1 MNSDEIKKYI
11 LNKYNNIEINNNSF
25 LDEKVFNDFDMDFIV
40 NKLLKL
46 HINNAY
52 TIYMNLYA
60 FDHPQFK
67 KDMIKYI
74 MLNNI
79 DYFISDREDLFFDNN
94 LFCEYKNLIHN
105 KDYNYD
111 YLKEIENKTIEI
123 NKDKEIYQLDI
134 SFYEELVIIQ
144 KLLKDRE
151 INYKDIS
158 SFVNLLTNMLR
169 KKVIK
174 EYDNYD
180 VNYDYYIN
188 EIISSLLISKISISD
203 FYKYMNN
210 SNSIK
215 SLLTICKLGIYTNLS
230 TTIDVIGGLKGKK
243 INNLYNEFES
253 IYGEKEI
260 LINYSRE
267 RIMKILTNMSI
278 LLKIDNVSNIIR
290 HFPKDKEKA
299 NRLLKA
305 FENIDLRNIKVNN
318 NKIVYNEELIKFIIG
333 NNLNEP
339 NSLLNLIYED
349 KTNLA
354 NKIEDLYAYWDVY
367 NIRFKS
373 QTLETRLSFL
383 ENLLNSHRVILN
395 PDEYLL
401 EGEIIDS
408 YYDDRKYQKLKGLE
422 LINELRKEY
431 KNMKHKYQKSIPYVF
446 GKKEG
451 YYYETLKANDP
462 SIFEM
467 GSVSNCCFKIGGEAD
482 SFLRYCINNDNAR
495 VICIRNKKG
504 KIVAMSPIVRNGNL
518 ILCNSVE
525 SNNNKDEVFVK
536 KMFSIVEEASN
547 RIMDISKKYESEEDR
562 IKIVLMGSYK
572 NKNVEGYERLIYGT
586 IKDECVIPIDKT
598 IYHNLSG
605 YDSPYYIIAKDNNLN
620 YNTLNSFDPNIKYN
634 DPRKDAL
641 ELEKEFITDDIKNKI
656 NSIYYECTNGILN
669 FDNIDKVVFSDDWL
683 IVIDDKNNIESYIKT
698 NDKRAKEEYIEYL
711 ELIKEFYNNY
721 KKEGFLK

>member
-354 NKIEDLYAYWDVY
+354 N
-367 NIRFKS
+367 
-373 QTLETRLSFL
+373 
-383 ENLLNSHRVILN
+383 
-395 PDEYLL
+395 
-401 EGEIIDS
+401 
-408 YYDDRKYQKLKGLE
+408 
-422 LINELRKEY
+422 
-431 KNMKHKYQKSIPYVF
+431 
-446 GKKEG
+446 
-451 YYYETLKANDP
+451 
-462 SIFEM
+462 
-467 GSVSNCCFKIGGEAD
+467 
-482 SFLRYCINNDNAR
+482 
-495 VICIRNKKG
+495 
-504 KIVAMSPIVRNGNL
+504 
-518 ILCNSVE
+518 
-525 SNNNKDEVFVK
+525 
-536 KMFSIVEEASN
+536 
-547 RIMDISKKYESEEDR
+547 
-562 IKIVLMGSYK
+562 
-572 NKNVEGYERLIYGT
+572 
-586 IKDECVIPIDKT
+586 
-598 IYHNLSG
+598 
-605 YDSPYYIIAKDNNLN
+605 
-620 YNTLNSFDPNIKYN
+620 
-634 DPRKDAL
+634 
-641 ELEKEFITDDIKNKI
+641 
-656 NSIYYECTNGILN
+656 
-669 FDNIDKVVFSDDWL
+669 
-683 IVIDDKNNIESYIKT
+683 
-698 NDKRAKEEYIEYL
+698 
-711 ELIKEFYNNY
+711 
-721 KKEGFLK
+721 